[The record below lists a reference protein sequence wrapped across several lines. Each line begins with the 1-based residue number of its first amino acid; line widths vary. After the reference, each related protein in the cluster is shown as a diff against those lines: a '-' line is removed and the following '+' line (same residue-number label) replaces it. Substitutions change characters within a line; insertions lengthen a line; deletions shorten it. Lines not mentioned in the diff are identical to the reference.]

1 MASLIAKIRK
11 WLGMG
16 KSEEVPKKQL
26 RCSDVGF
33 DCQHVIQGEDE
44 QEVMSKAADHARE
57 THGMTEIDEETGQ
70 KLRSS
75 IHDAVQRRY

>member
-1 MASLIAKIRK
+1 MTSLIAKIRK

-16 KSEEVPKKQL
+16 KSEEVPMKQL
-26 RCSDVGF
+26 RCSHVGF

-57 THGMTEIDEETGQ
+57 AHGMTEIDEETGQ